1 MEKQGGTEKSQQLGN
16 PTIQKH
22 MEWSKHTICAASGN
36 GQPWSQQA
44 PKGYVHRPKHARAA
58 TSESGIA
65 RASLSLSK
73 STMAKVHWQK
83 GFHWQERSWKD
94 YKMEQEWGKKD
105 FHQFYMA

>member
-1 MEKQGGTEKSQQLGN
+1 MDSLGVN
-16 PTIQKH
+16 
-22 MEWSKHTICAASGN
+22 
-36 GQPWSQQA
+36 
-44 PKGYVHRPKHARAA
+44 RLLRAMY
-58 TSESGIA
+58 TDPNTHGLPLLNLELPELLSL
-65 RASLSLSK
+65 SLSLSK